1 MAPISAGELVDKIT
15 ILTIKSQR
23 LSNKARDNALREL
36 GELKAL
42 AMTLG
47 ISLSDSSYQQL
58 LAVNSMLWEIE
69 DEIRSH
75 ESRGVFGESFIQ
87 IARSVYTN
95 NDRRAAIKRAI
106 NLSQGSEIIEEKL
119 YTSYGLAG
127 AGHDISS
134 NDTSSNDT
142 SSNDTS
148 SNDTSCHDARFDT
161 SLDTSFDAGQG

>member
-1 MAPISAGELVDKIT
+1 MRIMAPISAGELVDKIT

-23 LSNKARDNALREL
+23 LSDKARDNALREL

-75 ESRGVFGESFIQ
+75 ESQGLFGESFVQ
-87 IARSVYTN
+87 LARSVYTN
-95 NDRRAAIKRAI
+95 NDKRAAIKRVI

-127 AGHDISS
+127 TGHDISS
-134 NDTSSNDT
+134 NDTSSNE
-142 SSNDTS
+142 TS
-148 SNDTSCHDARFDT
+148 SNDTSCHDT
-161 SLDTSFDAGQG
+161 SLDTNFDAGQG